1 MLKQICLIILTKKG
15 IWIGSWVFHLV
26 ELNLE
31 SIYKSYNPINQFR
44 NSVLMDCLRQLRKI
58 VREEIDQD
66 TTVYTGSIQ
75 KESTSSFL
83 LSKPT

>member
-1 MLKQICLIILTKKG
+1 
-15 IWIGSWVFHLV
+15 LV

-31 SIYKSYNPINQFR
+31 RIFKSYNPINEFH
-44 NSVLMDCLRQLRKI
+44 NFVLMDCLRQLRKI

-75 KESTSSFL
+75 KESTCSL
-83 LSKPT
+83 LL

>member
-1 MLKQICLIILTKKG
+1 
-15 IWIGSWVFHLV
+15 LV

-31 SIYKSYNPINQFR
+31 TIFKFYNPINQFCS
-44 NSVLMDCLRQLRKI
+44 SVLMDCLRQLRKI
-58 VREEIDQD
+58 VREEIDKD

-75 KESTSSFL
+75 KESTSSLL

>member
-1 MLKQICLIILTKKG
+1 
-15 IWIGSWVFHLV
+15 LV

-31 SIYKSYNPINQFR
+31 RIYKSYNPINQFR
-44 NSVLMDCLRQLRKI
+44 SSVLMDYLRQLRKI
-58 VREEIDQD
+58 VREELDQD

-83 LSKPT
+83 L